1 MIAPET
7 GNAADW
13 QGRPEKYDVV
23 CANILG
29 HLLISFRFNIV
40 SWVAPGG
47 SLVLA
52 GILERDFDKV
62 SASYAELGMIE
73 VERFTDREWTGGVFR
88 FANAK

>member
-1 MIAPET
+1 
-7 GNAADW
+7 
-13 QGRPEKYDVV
+13 
-23 CANILG
+23 
-29 HLLISFRFNIV
+29 
-40 SWVAPGG
+40 
-47 SLVLA
+47 VLA